1 MRLYRALLHL
11 YPAGFRAEYAEDLCA
26 LFAVRRSQISNP
38 LVLLA
43 LWLEAIADTVTSAI
57 PVHLDI
63 LRQDLGWAARS
74 LRRTPAFTATAILVA
89 ALGIGATTAAF
100 TLTDHVLLRPLPFA
114 HPDRLVKVWEDHSP
128 RGYSRQEPSPA
139 NFHDWQ
145 RLATSFEAM
154 GAYSSLASN
163 LSGPGIS
170 DPEQLEGAGITGDLF
185 ALLGARPAI
194 GRLITT
200 ADDRPESPRVIVL
213 SDGLWRRRFGAD
225 PAILGRTIVLSQFA
239 YTIIG
244 VMPPGFYFPVRTAEF
259 WRPLRFAAAD
269 DADRANNYLR
279 VVARLRPGV
288 TFDGAQAEMRLVA
301 AQLERA
307 WPKDN
312 HNVGAAVTT
321 LRDEVSNGSRLLLIA
336 LLAAAACVLL
346 IGCTNLANLL
356 LARALSRRRELAVRT
371 AIGAGRERIVRQ
383 LLTESL
389 LLSFAGGIAGVLVAL
404 ASLPLLARLVPT
416 SLPISETPV
425 IDARVLAFA
434 ALLTAATGIAF
445 GVLPALRAC
454 GGAAFHGLRE
464 GSRGGVGG
472 RRERLRST
480 LVVAEV
486 AGSIVLLVGCGL
498 LLRALWRV
506 QDINPG
512 FRSAGVLT
520 LRTIL
525 PFPRYN
531 KVSDRERYYARVL
544 SESRRLPGVQS
555 AAIVSFIPMSPH
567 GGIWPVSV
575 PGRDPDLKSREAVL
589 RFVTPGYFA
598 TLGIPLLSG
607 RDVDSTDT
615 QSAPF
620 TAVVSE
626 SFARRYWP
634 GENPLGRH
642 FQFAYADR
650 TIVGVVGDI
659 RWRGLERVNSEPQVY
674 LPHRQ
679 VPDGDLPWFAPKDL
693 VLRVSAEPAVLIPA
707 LRQIVA
713 AVDSQQPV
721 SNAGMLTD
729 MIESQTAPRAVQ
741 VRVLGAFAAIAFLL
755 AAIGIHGLLSF
766 TVSSRTQEFGV
777 RLALGAQRTN
787 ILAMILRE
795 SAALGI
801 AGIAIG
807 VPLALYAA
815 GAMRALLADVTVS
828 DFPTYAA
835 AITLCLLMTLASSLL
850 PAIRALRVDP
860 AAAIR
865 VE

>member
-11 YPAGFRAEYAEDLCA
+11 YPAAFRAEYAEDLCA
-26 LFAVRRSQISNP
+26 LFALRRSQASNP
-38 LVLLA
+38 FAVLA
-43 LWLEAIADTVTSAI
+43 LWLEAVADTVTSAI

-63 LRQDLGWAARS
+63 LRQDLAWAARS
-74 LRRTPAFTATAILVA
+74 LRRTPAFTTTAILVA

-114 HPDRLVKVWEDHSP
+114 DAGRLVKIWEDHSP

-154 GAYSSLASN
+154 GAYCSLSSN
-163 LSGPGIS
+163 LSGDGGGE
-170 DPEQLEGAGITGDLF
+170 PEQLDGAGITGNLF
-185 ALLGARPAI
+185 AILGARPAI
-194 GRLITT
+194 GRLLTA
-200 ADDRPESPRVIVL
+200 ADDRPGAARAILL

-239 YTIIG
+239 YTVVG
-244 VMPPGFYFPVRTAEF
+244 VMPVSFNFPSRTTGF
-259 WRPLRFAAAD
+259 WRPLRFSAAD

-279 VVARLRPGV
+279 VIGRLRPGV

-356 LARALSRRRELAVRT
+356 LARALSRRRELAVRA

-416 SLPISETPV
+416 SLPIAETPA

-445 GVLPALRAC
+445 GVLPAIRAC

-472 RRERLRST
+472 RRERLRSI
-480 LVVAEV
+480 LVIAEV

-506 QDINPG
+506 QDIDPG
-512 FRSAGVLT
+512 FRSTGVLT
-520 LRTIL
+520 LRTVL

-531 KVSDRERYYARVL
+531 KVTDRERYYAQVL
-544 SESRRLPGVQS
+544 SQSRRLPGVQS
-555 AAIVSFIPMSPH
+555 AALVSFIPMSPH

-615 QSAPF
+615 QAAPF

-642 FQFAYADR
+642 FQFASADR

-693 VLRVSAEPAVLIPA
+693 VLRVSAGPAALLPA
-707 LRQIVA
+707 LRKIVA
-713 AVDSQQPV
+713 AADPQQPV
-721 SNAGMLTD
+721 SDAGMLSD
-729 MIESQTAPRAVQ
+729 LIEAQTAPRAVQ

-766 TVSSRTQEFGV
+766 TVFSRTQEFAV
-777 RLALGAQRTN
+777 RLALGAQRAS
-787 ILAMILRE
+787 ILAMIFRE
-795 SAALGI
+795 SAGLGV
-801 AGIAIG
+801 AGIALG
-807 VPLALYAA
+807 VPAAFYACSALS
-815 GAMRALLADVTVS
+815 ALLAGLTAS
-828 DFPTYAA
+828 DLPTYAA
-835 AITLCLLMTLASSLL
+835 AIALCLFMTLAGSLL
-850 PAIRALRVDP
+850 PALRALRVDP